1 MKMKDYFKRTEVFSE
16 AREAKPP
23 KVEGKKYG
31 WPLIVELLV
40 FVAVFIVASMAQSL
54 ILIPCMMVA
63 KTMDGLLAASLF
75 ATIGGILV
83 TFLFCWIFQKRKPVT
98 LGFKKKNW
106 ISEYLWGLLIGA
118 VIFSLAIIV
127 CVVTGALKFNGFS
140 DGFQVGMFV
149 LFFLGFLIQGMEE
162 EVLCRG
168 YLMVS
173 IARRSSLPV
182 AIIANALFFAALH
195 LGNDGISVLAFINLT
210 LFGIF
215 ASVMFVRRGSIWMV
229 GAVHSI
235 WNFVQGNVFG
245 IKVSGMD
252 LECRVLDAEISEGL
266 TFINGGAF
274 GLEGGIAVTIVLVAG
289 IVLMILPKKNDKEV
303 EVYESPLAE

>member
-1 MKMKDYFKRTEVFSE
+1 MKDYFERTEVFAA
-16 AREAKPP
+16 ARDAKPP
-23 KVEGKKYG
+23 KAEGKKYG
-31 WPLIVELLV
+31 WPLVVELLA
-40 FVAVFIVASMAQSL
+40 FVAVFIVASLAQTFL
-54 ILIPCMMVA
+54 IIPGMMVA
-63 KTMDGLLAASLF
+63 KTMDGLLVASLF
-75 ATIGGILV
+75 ATIGGTLV
-83 TFLFCWIFQKRKPVT
+83 AILFCRLFQKRKPST
-98 LGFKKKNW
+98 LGFTKKKW
-106 ISEYLWGLLIGA
+106 FSEYLWGLLIGA
-118 VIFSLAIIV
+118 VIFSLAIIL

-140 DGFQVGMFV
+140 EGFNIGMFV

-252 LECRVLDAEISEGL
+252 LECRLLEAEISEGL

-274 GLEGGIAVTIVLVAG
+274 GLEGGIAVTIVLVVG
-289 IVLMILPKKNDKEV
+289 IVLMSLPGKSKKEICESNQNQVV
-303 EVYESPLAE
+303 E

>member
-1 MKMKDYFKRTEVFSE
+1 MNQIMKDYFERPEILGE

-23 KVEGKKYG
+23 KKEGGKYG

-40 FVAVFIVASMAQSL
+40 FVAIFLVGNVLQTFL
-54 ILIPCMMVA
+54 LIPGMMMA
-63 KTMDGLLAASLF
+63 ETMDGLLVASLF
-75 ATIGGILV
+75 ATIVPILLV
-83 TFLFCWIFQKRKPVT
+83 FGFCALAQKRKPRT
-98 LGFKKKNW
+98 IGFTKKKW
-106 ISEYLWGLLIGA
+106 LSEYLWGLLIGA
-118 VIFSLAIIV
+118 VIFSLGIIL

-140 DGFQVGMFV
+140 DSFSIGMFV
-149 LFFLGFLIQGMEE
+149 LFFLGFMVQGMSE

-182 AIIANALFFAALH
+182 AILANSLFFAALH
-195 LGNDGISVLAFINLT
+195 LGNSGISVLAFINLT

-215 ASVMFVRRGSIWMV
+215 ASIMFVRRGSIWMV

-245 IKVSGMD
+245 VLVSGMELD
-252 LECRVLDAEISEGL
+252 CRVLNAEVVEGM

-274 GLEGGIAVTIVLVAG
+274 GLEGGIAVTVVLLAG
-289 IVLMILPKKNDKEV
+289 IVLMCLKGKKTKEIA
-303 EVYESPLAE
+303 EV